1 MTKNLIN
8 YFQIFQIFY
17 FRMYLGIV
25 LIGGA
30 HGLILLPVVLSFIG
44 PRSKVRDNADQMIA
58 SSQSI
63 QTIQST
69 QTTVELPSPYGSI
82 ADVND
87 ERVRL

>member
-1 MTKNLIN
+1 
-8 YFQIFQIFY
+8 
-17 FRMYLGIV
+17 MYLGIV

-44 PRSKVRDNADQMIA
+44 PRSKVRDNTNQMIA

-82 ADVND
+82 TDVND
-87 ERVRL
+87 ERVKL

>member
-1 MTKNLIN
+1 
-8 YFQIFQIFY
+8 
-17 FRMYLGIV
+17 MYLGIV

-69 QTTVELPSPYGSI
+69 QTSVELPSPYGSI

>member
-1 MTKNLIN
+1 
-8 YFQIFQIFY
+8 
-17 FRMYLGIV
+17 MYLGIV

-30 HGLILLPVVLSFIG
+30 HGLILLPVVLSFVG
-44 PRSKVRDNADQMIA
+44 PRSKWKDNIDRVMA

-82 ADVND
+82 SGDD